1 MNLTWDKILLFV
13 FSIALISSLIAISLL
28 HESMSEQQWF
38 VCIWALAFGGAGFA
52 AFLPGSI
59 EWEVTPGLKA
69 GGALAVLLLVFWFG
83 RDINPPHGDIKQW
96 KLEAPPVEKDVGPD
110 VTKATVYV
118 YVNGRMQAEA
128 DKGIQVQH
136 GAGGIVV
143 TMKAEEPGR
152 KLTFVVKDEDKWWIS
167 EDVIV
172 PPAFGVQLV
181 SVDEKTVRNRTQP

>member
-1 MNLTWDKILLFV
+1 MKLTWDKILLFA

-59 EWEVTPGLKA
+59 EWEVTPRLKA

-83 RDINPPHGDIKQW
+83 RGIKSVHGDIKQW
-96 KLEAPPVEKDVGPD
+96 KLEAPPVETEVGPD
-110 VTKATVYV
+110 VMKATVYV
-118 YVNGRMQAEA
+118 YVNGRMQAED
-128 DKGIQVQH
+128 DKGILVDH
-136 GAGGIVV
+136 GPGGLEV
-143 TMKAEEPGR
+143 TINAEETGR

-172 PPAFGVQLV
+172 PPAFSVKLV
-181 SVDEKTVRNRTQP
+181 SADEKTVKDRTQP